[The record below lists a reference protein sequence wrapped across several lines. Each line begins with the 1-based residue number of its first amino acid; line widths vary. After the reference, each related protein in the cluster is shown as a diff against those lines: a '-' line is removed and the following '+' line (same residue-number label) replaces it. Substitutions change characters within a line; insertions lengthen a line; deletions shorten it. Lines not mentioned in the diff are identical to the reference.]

1 MKRLWINLRL
11 KQKFRLLGLI
21 GFFIWLSNFAVIY
34 LENSG
39 INQATRDLKKFE
51 GLYNTMLDIRRSE
64 RNFLLYH
71 DQKDL
76 NETRNLHGRARRQLS
91 RLSDTAGIAGY
102 AEKKKKLAS
111 VLRTN
116 GDILSVLEEIPAH
129 QTPDEA
135 VRGNIRVTGKQMV
148 ELSHGLLESGN
159 HRVTV
164 VAQRALYWPVMS
176 LGLTLLIFIV
186 GVALLNRKVIRP
198 LENIEQATT
207 KIGRGDFGPIHHT
220 ARIESEVDHLILAF
234 NRMAEELEAR
244 QEQVVHSRKIASLGT
259 LVSGVAHE
267 LNNPINNIILTVDSL
282 VGSSKITDERRRSML
297 NDILNQA
304 VRASE
309 IVKNLLDFSRSKAG
323 IIEDLD
329 IGKILRETIAIS
341 ENQIT
346 VNNIKLQVEIADN
359 LPPVQGNQEAL
370 QQVFINLLTNAVHAM
385 PGGGEIVLRASRDI
399 DRKIVISVR
408 DTGYG
413 IAEEH
418 LPYIFDPFFTTKK
431 VGKGTGLGLSVSYG
445 IIQKHGGRITVVSS
459 PGKGSMFTVMLPF
472 KEETIDA

>member
-1 MKRLWINLRL
+1 MKRLWINLKL
-11 KQKFRLLGLI
+11 KEKFRLLGLI
-21 GFFIWLSNFAVIY
+21 GFLIWLSNFSIIY

-39 INQATRDLKKFE
+39 INHAALDLNMRE
-51 GLYNTMLDIRRSE
+51 ELYNTILEIRRYE
-64 RNFLLYH
+64 KNFLLYH
-71 DQKDL
+71 DPVDL
-76 NETRNLHGRARRQLS
+76 EKTRNLYRSARSQIVQLS
-91 RLSDTAGIAGY
+91 VTAGIAGH
-102 AEKKKKLAS
+102 ADEKRPLGSTLQAY
-111 VLRTN
+111 
-116 GDILSVLEEIPAH
+116 GDSLSILGKTPAH
-129 QTPDEA
+129 QTPDES
-135 VRGNIRVTGKQMV
+135 VQENIRITGKQMV
-148 ELSHGLLESGN
+148 DLSHELLESGKQ
-159 HRVTV
+159 RMTV
-164 VAQRALYWPVMS
+164 VAQRALHWPVIS

-186 GVALLNRKVIRP
+186 GVVLLNRKVIRP

-207 KIGRGDFGPIHHT
+207 KIGRGDFGPIHHP
-220 ARIESEVDHLILAF
+220 ARIESEVDHLIMAF

-244 QEQVVHSRKIASLGT
+244 QEQIIHSRKIASLGT

-282 VGSSKITDERRRSML
+282 VSSSKTTDERRRAML

-323 IIEDLD
+323 VIKDLD
-329 IGKILRETIAIS
+329 IGMILRETIAIS
-341 ENQIT
+341 ENQIA

-359 LPPVQGNQEAL
+359 LPPVQGNREAL

-385 PGGGEIVLRASRDI
+385 PSGGEIVLRANRGI
-399 DRKIVISVR
+399 DRKISISVR